1 MPPTSQGREG
11 GVGAGRARVFGMR
24 RIGAIFTPYSPPEA
38 LRDAAQAAE
47 DSGVPELW
55 LWEDCFRESAFAA
68 ASAALAWTTTLKVGI
83 GVAPMP
89 LRNVALTAME
99 IATVERLF
107 PGRLIPGVGHGVLPW
122 MAQVG
127 ARVASPLTLMREYVP
142 ALRSLLAGEE
152 VSTAGRYVTL
162 DQVRL
167 DWPPAQAPA
176 IVVAGEGPKT
186 VRLTGEVGD
195 GTVLPGG
202 SNPER
207 VARTL
212 ALALEGRADAGRGDA
227 HELIVFVSAA
237 FGGDAARAQLAD
249 DLVRWSGSVDP
260 ALMVVGDSAEVAA
273 AIEPFYAAGATSVIL
288 QPREEE
294 TDLAGYMAGVGEVAR
309 LIGDR

>member
-1 MPPTSQGREG
+1 
-11 GVGAGRARVFGMR
+11 MR
-24 RIGAIFTPYSPPEA
+24 HTGAIFTPYSPPEA
-38 LRDAAQAAE
+38 LRDAAQAADE
-47 DSGVPELW
+47 SGVPELW

-68 ASAALAWTTTLKVGI
+68 ASAVLAWTTRLRVGI

-122 MAQVG
+122 MEQVG

-142 ALRSLLAGEE
+142 ALRSLLAGDEI
-152 VSTAGRYVTL
+152 SAAGRYVTL
-162 DQVRL
+162 DHVRL
-167 DWPPAQAPA
+167 DWPPDEAPLV
-176 IVVAGEGPKT
+176 VVAGEGPKT

-202 SNPER
+202 SNPDR

-212 ALALEGRADAGRGDA
+212 AIAQEGRAASGRDDS
-227 HELIVFVSAA
+227 HQLIVFVSAA
-237 FGGDAARAQLAD
+237 FGGEAARAQLAD
-249 DLVRWSGSVDP
+249 DLVRWNGSVDP
-260 ALMVVGDSAEVAA
+260 ALMVVGDADGVAA
-273 AIEPFYAAGATSVIL
+273 AIDPFFAAGATSVIL

-294 TDLAGYMAGVGEVAR
+294 TDLATFMVGAGQVAR
-309 LIGDR
+309 LIGGS

>member
-1 MPPTSQGREG
+1 
-11 GVGAGRARVFGMR
+11 MR
-24 RIGAIFTPYSPPEA
+24 RVGAIFTPYSPPEA
-38 LRDAAQAAE
+38 LRDAAQAA
-47 DSGVPELW
+47 DGSGVPELW

-68 ASAALAWTTTLKVGI
+68 ASAVLAWTTRLRVGI

-152 VSTAGRYVTL
+152 VSAEGRYVTL
-162 DQVRL
+162 DHVRL
-167 DWPPAQAPA
+167 DWPPAQAPG

-186 VRLTGEVGD
+186 VRLTGGVGD

-202 SNPER
+202 SNPDR

-212 ALALEGRADAGRGDA
+212 ALAVEGRADAGRDDS
-227 HELIVFVSAA
+227 HELVVFVSAA
-237 FGGDAARAQLAD
+237 FGGEAARAQLAD
-249 DLVRWSGSVDP
+249 DLVRWNGAVDP
-260 ALMVVGDSAEVAA
+260 ALMVVGDAAGVAE
-273 AIEPFYAAGATSVIL
+273 AIEPFFAAGATSVIL

-294 TDLAGYMAGVGEVAR
+294 TDLASFMAGTGEVAR
-309 LIGDR
+309 LVGR

>member
-1 MPPTSQGREG
+1 
-11 GVGAGRARVFGMR
+11 MR

-38 LRDAAQAAE
+38 LRDAAQAADE
-47 DSGVPELW
+47 AGVPELW

-68 ASAALAWTTTLKVGI
+68 ASAVLAWTTRLRVGI

-122 MAQVG
+122 MGQVG

-142 ALRSLLAGEE
+142 ALRALLAGSELNT
-152 VSTAGRYVTL
+152 SGRYVSL
-162 DQVRL
+162 DRVRL

-176 IVVAGEGPKT
+176 VMVAGEGPKT
-186 VRLTGEVGD
+186 VRLTGQVGD
-195 GTVLPGG
+195 GTVLPAG
-202 SNPER
+202 STPDR

-212 ALALEGRADAGRGDA
+212 ALALEGRADAGRADA
-227 HELIVFVSAA
+227 HELVVFVSTA

-249 DLVRWSGSVDP
+249 DLARESGTVDP
-260 ALMVVGDSAEVAA
+260 ALMVAGDAA
-273 AIEPFYAAGATSVIL
+273 AVVEAIEPFFAAGATSVIL
-288 QPREEE
+288 QPRENE
-294 TDLAGYMAGVGEVAR
+294 TDLASFMAGAGEVAR
-309 LIGDR
+309 LVAGR

>member
-1 MPPTSQGREG
+1 
-11 GVGAGRARVFGMR
+11 MR

-38 LRDAAQAAE
+38 LREAALAAE
-47 DSGVPELW
+47 EAGVPELW

-68 ASAALAWTTTLKVGI
+68 ASAVLAWTDRLRVGI

-99 IATVERLF
+99 IATIDRLF

-127 ARVASPLTLMREYVP
+127 ARAASPLTLMREYVP
-142 ALRSLLAGEE
+142 ALRSLLAGDE
-152 VSTAGRYVTL
+152 VNTDGRYVTL
-162 DQVRL
+162 DRVRL

-195 GTVLPGG
+195 GTVLPAG
-202 SNPER
+202 SSPER
-207 VARTL
+207 IARTL
-212 ALALEGRADAGRGDA
+212 AIALEGRAAAGRDA
-227 HELIVFVSAA
+227 AHQLVVFVAAA
-237 FGGDAARAQLAD
+237 FGGDDARAALAE
-249 DLVRWSGSVDP
+249 DLERENGSVDP
-260 ALMVVGDSAEVAA
+260 ALLIAGDAAGIAE

-288 QPREEE
+288 QPREHEA
-294 TDLAGYMAGVGEVAR
+294 DLVGFMTGVGAVAQ
-309 LIGDR
+309 LIG

>member
-1 MPPTSQGREG
+1 
-11 GVGAGRARVFGMR
+11 MR

-38 LRDAAQAAE
+38 LHDAAQAADE
-47 DSGVPELW
+47 AGLPELW

-68 ASAALAWTTTLKVGI
+68 ASAVLAWTTRLRVGI

-122 MAQVG
+122 MGQVG

-152 VSTAGRYVTL
+152 VTTSGRYVSL
-162 DQVRL
+162 DHVRL
-167 DWPPAQAPA
+167 DWPPAQPPA
-176 IVVAGEGPKT
+176 VMVAGEGPKT
-186 VRLTGEVGD
+186 VRLTGQVGD
-195 GTVLPGG
+195 GTVLPAG
-202 SNPER
+202 STPDR

-212 ALALEGRADAGRGDA
+212 ALALEGRTDAGRDES

-237 FGGDAARAQLAD
+237 FGGDAARGRLAE
-249 DLVRWSGSVDP
+249 DLLRSTDEVDP
-260 ALMVVGDSAEVAA
+260 ALMVVGDADGVATA
-273 AIEPFYAAGATSVIL
+273 VEPFFAAGATSVIL
-288 QPREEE
+288 QPLEAE
-294 TDLAGYMAGVGEVAR
+294 TDLASFMAASADVSRLVGD
-309 LIGDR
+309 G

>member
-1 MPPTSQGREG
+1 
-11 GVGAGRARVFGMR
+11 MR

-38 LRDAAQAAE
+38 LRDAAQAADE
-47 DSGVPELW
+47 AGLPELW

-68 ASAALAWTTTLKVGI
+68 ASAVLAWTTQLRVGI

-122 MAQVG
+122 MGQVG

-152 VSTAGRYVTL
+152 VTTSGRYVSL
-162 DQVRL
+162 DKVRL
-167 DWPPAQAPA
+167 DWPPVVAPA
-176 IVVAGEGPKT
+176 VVAAGEGPKT
-186 VRLTGEVGD
+186 VHLTGAVGD

-202 SNPER
+202 SNPDR

-212 ALALEGRADAGRGDA
+212 ALALEGRAEAGRGDG

-237 FGGDAARAQLAD
+237 FGGEDARAQLAD
-249 DLVRWSGSVDP
+249 DLVRWNGAVDP
-260 ALMVVGDSAEVAA
+260 ALMVVGDDAGVAA
-273 AIEPFYAAGATSVIL
+273 AIEPFFAAGATSVIL

-294 TDLAGYMAGVGEVAR
+294 TDLASFMASAAEVSRLVGVE
-309 LIGDR
+309 

>member
-1 MPPTSQGREG
+1 
-11 GVGAGRARVFGMR
+11 MR
-24 RIGAIFTPYSPPEA
+24 RVGAIFTPYSPPEA
-38 LRDAAQAAE
+38 LRDAAQAA
-47 DSGVPELW
+47 DGSGVPELW

-68 ASAALAWTTTLKVGI
+68 ASAVLAWTTRLRVGI

-152 VSTAGRYVTL
+152 VSAEGRYVTL
-162 DQVRL
+162 DHVRL
-167 DWPPAQAPA
+167 DWPPAQAPG

-202 SNPER
+202 SNPDR

-212 ALALEGRADAGRGDA
+212 ALGAWKEERMP
-227 HELIVFVSAA
+227 AA
-237 FGGDAARAQLAD
+237 TT
-249 DLVRWSGSVDP
+249 P
-260 ALMVVGDSAEVAA
+260 
-273 AIEPFYAAGATSVIL
+273 TSSWCSS
-288 QPREEE
+288 PRPS
-294 TDLAGYMAGVGEVAR
+294 VAR
-309 LIGDR
+309 RRGLSSPTTSCGGTARSIPR

>member
-1 MPPTSQGREG
+1 
-11 GVGAGRARVFGMR
+11 MR

-38 LRDAAQAAE
+38 LRDAAQAADE
-47 DSGVPELW
+47 AGLPELW

-68 ASAALAWTTTLKVGI
+68 ASAVLAWTTQLRVGI

-122 MAQVG
+122 MGQVG

-152 VSTAGRYVTL
+152 VTTSGRYVSL
-162 DQVRL
+162 DKVRL
-167 DWPPAQAPA
+167 DWPPAVAPA
-176 IVVAGEGPKT
+176 VVAAGEGPKT
-186 VRLTGEVGD
+186 VRLTGAVSD
-195 GTVLPGG
+195 GTVLPNG
-202 SNPER
+202 SNPDR

-212 ALALEGRADAGRGDA
+212 ALALEGRAEAGRDDR

-237 FGGDAARAQLAD
+237 FGGEEARAQLAEH
-249 DLVRWSGSVDP
+249 LVRWTGEADP
-260 ALMVVGDSAEVAA
+260 ALMVVGDTAGVAA
-273 AIEPFYAAGATSVIL
+273 AIEPFFAAGATSVIL

-294 TDLAGYMAGVGEVAR
+294 TDLAGFMAGAAEVSRLVGAE
-309 LIGDR
+309 

>member
-1 MPPTSQGREG
+1 
-11 GVGAGRARVFGMR
+11 MR

-38 LRDAAQAAE
+38 LRDAAQAADE
-47 DSGVPELW
+47 AGLPELW

-68 ASAALAWTTTLKVGI
+68 ASAVLAWTTQLRVGI

-122 MAQVG
+122 MGQVG

-152 VSTAGRYVTL
+152 VTTLGRYVSL
-162 DQVRL
+162 DKVRL
-167 DWPPAQAPA
+167 DWPPAVAPA
-176 IVVAGEGPKT
+176 VVAAGEGPKT
-186 VRLTGEVGD
+186 VRLTGAVSD
-195 GTVLPGG
+195 GTVLPNG
-202 SNPER
+202 SNPDR

-212 ALALEGRADAGRGDA
+212 ALALEGRAEAGRDDR

-237 FGGDAARAQLAD
+237 FGGEEARAQLAEH
-249 DLVRWSGSVDP
+249 LVRWTGEADP
-260 ALMVVGDSAEVAA
+260 ALMVVGDAAGVAA
-273 AIEPFYAAGATSVIL
+273 AIEPFFTAGATSVIL

-294 TDLAGYMAGVGEVAR
+294 TDLAGFMAGAAEVSRLVGAE
-309 LIGDR
+309 

>member
-1 MPPTSQGREG
+1 
-11 GVGAGRARVFGMR
+11 MR

-38 LRDAAQAAE
+38 LRDAAQAA
-47 DSGVPELW
+47 DDAGVPELW

-68 ASAALAWTTTLKVGI
+68 ASAVLAWTDRVRVGI

-107 PGRLIPGVGHGVLPW
+107 PGRLVPGVGHGVLPW
-122 MAQVG
+122 MEQVG

-142 ALRSLLAGEE
+142 ALRALLAGEE
-152 VSTAGRYVTL
+152 VTTAGRYVTL
-162 DQVRL
+162 DHVRL
-167 DWPPAQAPA
+167 DWPPAQAPRV
-176 IVVAGEGPKT
+176 VVAGEGPKT
-186 VRLTGEVGD
+186 VRLTGQVGD
-195 GTVLPGG
+195 GTVLPAG

-212 ALALEGRADAGRGDA
+212 AGALEGRADAGRSDD

-237 FGGDAARAQLAD
+237 FGPDARAQLAD
-249 DLVRWSGSVDP
+249 DLLRTADAVDP
-260 ALMVVGDSAEVAA
+260 ALLVAGDAAEVPAM
-273 AIEPFYAAGATSVIL
+273 IEPFFAAGATSVIL

-294 TDLAGYMAGVGEVAR
+294 QDLVGYMAAVGEVAG
-309 LIGDR
+309 LIGAE